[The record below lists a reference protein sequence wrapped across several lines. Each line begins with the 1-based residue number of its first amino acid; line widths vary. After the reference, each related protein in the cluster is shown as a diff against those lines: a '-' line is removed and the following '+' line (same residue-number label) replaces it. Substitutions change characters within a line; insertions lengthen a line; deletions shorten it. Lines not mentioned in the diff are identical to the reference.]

1 MRILV
6 AGALGEVGRAV
17 AASLL
22 THGWAVIPVSGR
34 APHADHP
41 GILDLPEAVDAIASR
56 SVDGVLVA
64 SGRGDRRPGPR
75 TGQEAT
81 EVLGNAACEAGLRSV
96 LVSTTRVLE
105 GTPGAAGDAPSSPA
119 TPYAQANADNESTWL
134 DAGGMSV
141 LRITNFFCVPSS
153 STSPQHQLLPWS
165 LAHEALQ
172 DGTISVRSAPG
183 ATKEFVDADDVASAI
198 AILISTEH
206 PPRVCATT
214 PGAVFSMRDL
224 VSVVS
229 RGLVRAGHEA
239 PEATFG
245 DLTSPDAALP
255 PGWLASQGWRTRL
268 TDELMADA
276 VAGWLASR

>member
-1 MRILV
+1 MRLLV
-6 AGALGEVGRAV
+6 VGTLGEVGCAV
-17 AASLL
+17 AAALAAQ
-22 THGWAVIPVSGR
+22 GAVVIPVSAR

-41 GILDLPEAVDAIASR
+41 GILDLTEAVDEIASC

-105 GTPGAAGDAPSSPA
+105 GTPGAAEDAPSCPA

-134 DAGGMSV
+134 EAGGMSV

-172 DGTISVRSAPG
+172 DGIISVRSAPG
-183 ATKEFVDADDVASAI
+183 MTKEFVDADDVASAV
-198 AILISTEH
+198 AILMSAAD

-214 PGAVFSMRDL
+214 PGAPFSMSDL
-224 VSVVS
+224 VKAVS
-229 RGLVRAGHEA
+229 RGFVLAGRDA
-239 PEATFG
+239 PKVAFG
-245 DLTSPDAALP
+245 DLMSPGATLP
-255 PGWLASQGWRTRL
+255 PGWLASKGWRARL
-268 TDELMADA
+268 TGEV
-276 VAGWLASR
+276 VAHALGTWLAAP